1 MKKRLLFLF
10 FLVNVLFTSLARCA
24 KRSNRKR
31 SRKSSLRKDLR
42 QIKKD
47 VAELKD
53 DHETMLVMME
63 SMNKNVSE
71 IGSGFGSSEEIP
83 EGYYLVDDMV
93 LPCSDL
99 DPDQFYEYEIPI
111 PPTCKEELREK
122 KKKGR
127 KGSKRKVK
135 NKKGKKTKGKKI
147 KGKKTK
153 SKKKTKAKIATG
165 KKTKGK
171 RTKANA

>member
-10 FLVNVLFTSLARCA
+10 FLLNVLFTSLARCA

-31 SRKSSLRKDLR
+31 SRKSSLRKDLS

-53 DHETMLVMME
+53 DHERMLVMME
-63 SMNKNVSE
+63 SINKNVLE

-99 DPDQFYEYEIPI
+99 DPDQFYEYEVPI
-111 PPTCKEELREK
+111 PPTCKKELRERSK
-122 KKKGR
+122 KEGR

-147 KGKKTK
+147 KGKKIK
-153 SKKKTKAKIATG
+153 SKKERQK
-165 KKTKGK
+165 
-171 RTKANA
+171 N

>member
-1 MKKRLLFLF
+1 MMRKRLLFLF

-31 SRKSSLRKDLR
+31 SRKSSFRKDLR

-53 DHETMLVMME
+53 DHERMLVMME
-63 SMNKNVSE
+63 E

-122 KKKGR
+122 KKKKGR

-153 SKKKTKAKIATG
+153 SKKERQK
-165 KKTKGK
+165 
-171 RTKANA
+171 N

>member
-1 MKKRLLFLF
+1 MMKKRLLFLF

-31 SRKSSLRKDLR
+31 SRKSSLR

-53 DHETMLVMME
+53 DHERMLVMME

-122 KKKGR
+122 KKKKGR

-135 NKKGKKTKGKKI
+135 NKKGKKTKGRKI

-153 SKKKTKAKIATG
+153 SKKERQK
-165 KKTKGK
+165 
-171 RTKANA
+171 N

>member
-1 MKKRLLFLF
+1 MMKKRLLFLF

-53 DHETMLVMME
+53 DHERMLVMME
-63 SMNKNVSE
+63 SMNENVQE

-122 KKKGR
+122 KKKKGR

-135 NKKGKKTKGKKI
+135 NKKGKKTKGKKM

-153 SKKKTKAKIATG
+153 SKKERQK
-165 KKTKGK
+165 
-171 RTKANA
+171 N

>member
-24 KRSNRKR
+24 KRSNRKK
-31 SRKSSLRKDLR
+31 SRKSILRKDLS

-47 VAELKD
+47 VVELKD
-53 DHETMLVMME
+53 DHERMLVMME
-63 SMNKNVSE
+63 SM

-99 DPDQFYEYEIPI
+99 DPDQFYEYEVPI

-122 KKKGR
+122 SKKKGR

-135 NKKGKKTKGKKI
+135 NIKGKKTKGKKI
-147 KGKKTK
+147 KGKN
-153 SKKKTKAKIATG
+153 
-165 KKTKGK
+165 TKGK
-171 RTKANA
+171 KERRKN

>member
-10 FLVNVLFTSLARCA
+10 FLINVLFTSLARCA
-24 KRSNRKR
+24 KRS
-31 SRKSSLRKDLR
+31 LRKDLR
-42 QIKKD
+42 QIKKG
-47 VAELKD
+47 VADLNN
-53 DHETMLVMME
+53 DHERMLAMME
-63 SMNKNVSE
+63 SMNKNVLE
-71 IGSGFGSSEEIP
+71 IGSGFGSSEEIS

-99 DPDQFYEYEIPI
+99 DWDSFYEYEVPI
-111 PPTCKEELREK
+111 PPSCKEELEENWRELREK
-122 KKKGR
+122 IKKKGR

-153 SKKKTKAKIATG
+153 SKKERQK
-165 KKTKGK
+165 
-171 RTKANA
+171 N

>member
-10 FLVNVLFTSLARCA
+10 FLVNVLFTSLALCA

-31 SRKSSLRKDLR
+31 SRKSSLR

-53 DHETMLVMME
+53 DHERMLVMME
-63 SMNKNVSE
+63 E

-122 KKKGR
+122 KKKKGR

-153 SKKKTKAKIATG
+153 SKKERQ
-165 KKTKGK
+165 KK
-171 RTKANA
+171 

>member
-1 MKKRLLFLF
+1 M
-10 FLVNVLFTSLARCA
+10 
-24 KRSNRKR
+24 
-31 SRKSSLRKDLR
+31 RKDLR

-53 DHETMLVMME
+53 DHERMLVMME
-63 SMNKNVSE
+63 E
-71 IGSGFGSSEEIP
+71 IGSGFASSEEIP

-111 PPTCKEELREK
+111 PPTCKEEVREK
-122 KKKGR
+122 SKKKGK

-153 SKKKTKAKIATG
+153 SKKERQK
-165 KKTKGK
+165 
-171 RTKANA
+171 N

>member
-53 DHETMLVMME
+53 DHERMLDMME
-63 SMNKNVSE
+63 SMNNNVLE

-122 KKKGR
+122 KKKKGR

-153 SKKKTKAKIATG
+153 SKKERQK
-165 KKTKGK
+165 
-171 RTKANA
+171 N

>member
-1 MKKRLLFLF
+1 MMKKRLLFLF

-42 QIKKD
+42 QIKKG

-53 DHETMLVMME
+53 DHERMLDMME
-63 SMNKNVSE
+63 SMNNNVLE
-71 IGSGFGSSEEIP
+71 IGSGFGSSEEIS

-111 PPTCKEELREK
+111 PPTCEEELREK
-122 KKKGR
+122 EKKKGR

-153 SKKKTKAKIATG
+153 SKKERQK
-165 KKTKGK
+165 
-171 RTKANA
+171 N

>member
-1 MKKRLLFLF
+1 MMKKRLLFLF
-10 FLVNVLFTSLARCA
+10 FLINVLFTSLARCA

-31 SRKSSLRKDLR
+31 SRKSSLR
-42 QIKKD
+42 QIKTD

-53 DHETMLVMME
+53 DHERMLVMME
-63 SMNKNVSE
+63 E
-71 IGSGFGSSEEIP
+71 IGSGFGSSEEIS

-99 DPDQFYEYEIPI
+99 DWDSFYEYEVPI
-111 PPTCKEELREK
+111 PPSCKEELEEKWRELREK
-122 KKKGR
+122 SKKKGR

-153 SKKKTKAKIATG
+153 SKKERQK
-165 KKTKGK
+165 
-171 RTKANA
+171 N

>member
-53 DHETMLVMME
+53 DHERMLVMME
-63 SMNKNVSE
+63 SMNKNVLE
-71 IGSGFGSSEEIP
+71 IGSGFGSSEEIE
-83 EGYYLVDDMV
+83 EGYYLVDDMI

-99 DPDQFYEYEIPI
+99 DPDQFYEYEVPI
-111 PPTCKEELREK
+111 PPTCKEELELREK
-122 KKKGR
+122 SKKKGR

-147 KGKKTK
+147 KGKKIK
-153 SKKKTKAKIATG
+153 SKKGRQK
-165 KKTKGK
+165 
-171 RTKANA
+171 N

>member
-1 MKKRLLFLF
+1 MMKKRLLFLF

-53 DHETMLVMME
+53 DHERMLVMME
-63 SMNKNVSE
+63 SMNKNVE
-71 IGSGFGSSEEIP
+71 IGSGFGSSEEIE

-99 DPDQFYEYEIPI
+99 DPDQFYEYEVPI

-122 KKKGR
+122 GR
-127 KGSKRKVK
+127 EGSKRKVK

-147 KGKKTK
+147 KGKN
-153 SKKKTKAKIATG
+153 
-165 KKTKGK
+165 TKGK
-171 RTKANA
+171 KERRKN

>member
-24 KRSNRKR
+24 KRSNRKK
-31 SRKSSLRKDLR
+31 SRKSSLRKDLS

-53 DHETMLVMME
+53 DHERMLVMME
-63 SMNKNVSE
+63 SM

-99 DPDQFYEYEIPI
+99 DPDQFYEYEVPI
-111 PPTCKEELREK
+111 PPTCKEELRDRS

-135 NKKGKKTKGKKI
+135 NIKGKKTKGKKI
-147 KGKKTK
+147 KGKN
-153 SKKKTKAKIATG
+153 
-165 KKTKGK
+165 TKGK
-171 RTKANA
+171 KERRKN

>member
-10 FLVNVLFTSLARCA
+10 FLINVLFTSLARCA

-47 VAELKD
+47 VADLKD
-53 DHETMLVMME
+53 DHERMLVMME
-63 SMNKNVSE
+63 SMNENVQE
-71 IGSGFGSSEEIP
+71 IGSGFGSSEEIQ

-111 PPTCKEELREK
+111 PPTCKEELKEK
-122 KKKGR
+122 KTKKGK

-135 NKKGKKTKGKKI
+135 NKKGKKTKGKKM

-153 SKKKTKAKIATG
+153 SKKERQK
-165 KKTKGK
+165 
-171 RTKANA
+171 N

>member
-53 DHETMLVMME
+53 DHERMLVMME
-63 SMNKNVSE
+63 SMNENVQE

-111 PPTCKEELREK
+111 PPTCKEELRE
-122 KKKGR
+122 
-127 KGSKRKVK
+127 RKVK
-135 NKKGKKTKGKKI
+135 NKKGKKTKGKKIKSQKI

>member
-1 MKKRLLFLF
+1 MMRKRLLFLF
-10 FLVNVLFTSLARCA
+10 FLVNILFTSLALCA

-53 DHETMLVMME
+53 DHERMLVMME
-63 SMNKNVSE
+63 SMNKNVLE

-122 KKKGR
+122 KKKKGR

-153 SKKKTKAKIATG
+153 SKKERQK
-165 KKTKGK
+165 
-171 RTKANA
+171 N

>member
-1 MKKRLLFLF
+1 MMKKRLLFLF

-53 DHETMLVMME
+53 DHERMLVMME
-63 SMNKNVSE
+63 SMNKNVLE
-71 IGSGFGSSEEIP
+71 IGSGFGSSEEIE

-99 DPDQFYEYEIPI
+99 DWDSFYEYEVPI
-111 PPTCKEELREK
+111 PPSCKEELEENWRELREK
-122 KKKGR
+122 SKKKGR

-153 SKKKTKAKIATG
+153 SKKERQK
-165 KKTKGK
+165 
-171 RTKANA
+171 N

>member
-1 MKKRLLFLF
+1 MMRKRLLFLF
-10 FLVNVLFTSLARCA
+10 FLVNILFTSLALCA

-53 DHETMLVMME
+53 DHERMLVMME
-63 SMNKNVSE
+63 E

-99 DPDQFYEYEIPI
+99 EWDSFYEYEVPI
-111 PPTCKEELREK
+111 PPSCKEELEENWRELREK
-122 KKKGR
+122 IKKKGR

-153 SKKKTKAKIATG
+153 SKKERQK
-165 KKTKGK
+165 
-171 RTKANA
+171 N

>member
-31 SRKSSLRKDLR
+31 SRKSNLRKDLR

-53 DHETMLVMME
+53 DHERMLVMME
-63 SMNKNVSE
+63 SMNKNVLE
-71 IGSGFGSSEEIP
+71 IGSGFGSSEEYQIP
-83 EGYYLVDDMV
+83 EGYHLVDDMV
-93 LPCSDL
+93 VPCSSL
-99 DPDQFYEYEIPI
+99 DWDGFYEYEIPI
-111 PPTCKEELREK
+111 PPSCKEELREK
-122 KKKGR
+122 SKKKGR

-153 SKKKTKAKIATG
+153 SKKERQK
-165 KKTKGK
+165 
-171 RTKANA
+171 N

>member
-1 MKKRLLFLF
+1 MMKKRLLFLF

-53 DHETMLVMME
+53 DHERMLVMME
-63 SMNKNVSE
+63 SMNKNVLE
-71 IGSGFGSSEEIP
+71 IGSGFGSSEEIE

-99 DPDQFYEYEIPI
+99 DPDQFYEYEVPI

-122 KKKGR
+122 SKKKGR

-153 SKKKTKAKIATG
+153 SKKERQK
-165 KKTKGK
+165 
-171 RTKANA
+171 N